1 MSSLVARFAANIYW
15 LGRYLERAENTAR
28 ILDIN
33 ETYARDGA
41 DGPNWERV
49 LRLYAD
55 HDRFVEQ
62 NGEVTPD
69 SVIAFYL
76 LDRENPSSI
85 ISCVRGAREN
95 ARSTRHLL
103 STEMWK
109 QLNVFHSHFAK
120 LQRRDATI
128 RKISQLSQEVITD
141 CQHFEGVAE
150 GTFMRGEPWCFYQL
164 GKFIE
169 RADQTTRILDMG
181 YDRLQPDEED
191 SVAWVHWNVLLRSV
205 SGYQAFRGRH
215 PGGSQPQ
222 DIASFLLYDDEFPR
236 AVARCVRRISLVLRE
251 LERRH
256 GSKRGALLEKDR
268 RQLEF
273 LLETGP
279 GRGLTP
285 EKLHKY
291 LDRIQVALAK
301 VSNAVG
307 QCYFAPD

>member
-15 LGRYLERAENTAR
+15 LGRYLERAENLAR

-41 DGPNWERV
+41 QGPSWDRV
-49 LRLYAD
+49 LGLYAD
-55 HDRFVEQ
+55 HERFAELH
-62 NGEVTPD
+62 EEATPD
-69 SVIAFYL
+69 AVIAFYL
-76 LDRENPSSI
+76 VDRGNPSSI
-85 ISCVRGAREN
+85 ASCIRAAREN

-109 QLNVFHSHFAK
+109 MLNVFHAYVSA
-120 LQRRDATI
+120 LQKRDATVK
-128 RKISQLSQEVITD
+128 KISQLSQEIVTG

-164 GKFIE
+164 GKFVE

-181 YDRLQPDEED
+181 YDRLLPDD
-191 SVAWVHWNVLLRSV
+191 DDAIAWVHWNVLLRSV
-205 SGYQAFRGRH
+205 SGYHAFRGRH

-236 AVARCVRRISLVLRE
+236 AVARCVRRISLVLRD

-256 GSKRGALLEKDR
+256 GASKIASVEKDR

-279 GRGLTP
+279 GRELTSD
-285 EKLHKY
+285 KLHRY
-291 LDRIQVALAK
+291 LDRIQLAIGK
-301 VSNAVG
+301 VSSSVG
-307 QCYFAPD
+307 KCYFAGA